1 MRSNTQPKHVDPLQ
15 PSRALKKD
23 NFNFLINVTLN
34 TPTLSPHQLFSPS
47 MTMHGTN
54 GYSPDNPTRTRQLE
68 SMRPPSSVSSR
79 HTRLEEAT
87 PTRPPYSPAVTQDG
101 SSFRSELTSS
111 PTIPQ
116 DVNGSDVNTPESHNE
131 WSSAVGRATVG
142 GKSGRV
148 IEKLMGDVE
157 RMRRDNRLLMAEK
170 EEEVRRSESA
180 RSLVE
185 SLRTTNTNLSAICEA
200 NNSALARKD
209 RKIEELKTELEAEK
223 ARRVDAEKQAKAVS
237 KERDEVVAVCKK
249 ELMAEKEIVR
259 KSSSQ
264 YEALASSWRGLDDG
278 YRRQTQKL
286 KDDIKIIHNGRV
298 EDQHRYDQLDVIFTQ
313 LSREAKSYK
322 EAKDHVV
329 AQFEKYKQEKESGLQ
344 EMREQAEK
352 NNLASEETLME
363 LKKVIG
369 QMKYVTNVKRNVK
382 GAE

>member
-1 MRSNTQPKHVDPLQ
+1 
-15 PSRALKKD
+15 
-23 NFNFLINVTLN
+23 
-34 TPTLSPHQLFSPS
+34 
-47 MTMHGTN
+47 MTIHGTN
-54 GYSPDNPTRTRQLE
+54 GYSPDTPTRTRQLE

-79 HTRLEEAT
+79 HPRPEEAT

-101 SSFRSELTSS
+101 SSFRSELASS
-111 PTIPQ
+111 PKLSQ
-116 DVNGSDVNTPESHNE
+116 DILSSDINPPEGHNE

-185 SLRTTNTNLSAICEA
+185 SLRTTNTNLGAICEA

-209 RKIEELKTELEAEK
+209 RKIEELKAELEAEK
-223 ARRVDAEKQAKAVS
+223 ARRVDAETQAKAVS
-237 KERDEVVAVCKK
+237 KERDEVVAACRK
-249 ELMAEKEIVR
+249 ELIAEKEVAR

-264 YEALASSWRGLDDG
+264 YEALASSWRSLDDG

-313 LSREAKSYK
+313 LSREAKSHK

-329 AQFEKYKQEKESGLQ
+329 AQFEKYKQEKESSIR
-344 EMREQAEK
+344 EMREKAEK
-352 NNLASEETLME
+352 NNLASEETLKE
-363 LKKVIG
+363 LKRVMG
-369 QMKYVTNVKRNVK
+369 QMKYIINVKRDVR
-382 GAE
+382 GVE